1 MTRSQGDSDSL
12 VQGALVD
19 LFSAYAVPVA
29 PLPRSS
35 GPYLQSVP
43 DISASL
49 DFKRR
54 AASLEVGRITL
65 SLPRALL
72 DSMKPGTT
80 SSIQLDWARELTNQ
94 LAGRLKNRLLPFDVR
109 LELGMPAIADQKM
122 LSHELRSG
130 SAGRVYPAR
139 CVRGQLLVTVRGVP
153 DDAELTYVGGSNATE
168 GSTLFF

>member
-35 GPYLQSVP
+35 GPYTQAPPEV
-43 DISASL
+43 SASL

-54 AASLEVGRITL
+54 AASVEVGRITL
-65 SLPRALL
+65 SLPRSLL
-72 DSMKPGTT
+72 DSMKPSTS

-94 LAGRLKNRLLPFDVR
+94 LAGRLKNRLLP
-109 LELGMPAIADQKM
+109 
-122 LSHELRSG
+122 
-130 SAGRVYPAR
+130 
-139 CVRGQLLVTVRGVP
+139 
-153 DDAELTYVGGSNATE
+153 
-168 GSTLFF
+168 